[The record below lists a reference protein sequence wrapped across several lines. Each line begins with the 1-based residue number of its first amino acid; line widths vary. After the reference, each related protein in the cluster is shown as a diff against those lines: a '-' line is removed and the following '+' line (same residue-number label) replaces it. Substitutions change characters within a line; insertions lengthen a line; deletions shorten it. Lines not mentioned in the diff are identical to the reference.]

1 MKRTVLV
8 IGSIIGILLIL
19 LQLSKYTFYR
29 GESSFEWWL
38 AAVLFFALAV
48 GLYLGS
54 KNNKTPEQA
63 SEPDF
68 KMIEKLGI
76 TSREMEV
83 LQAVQKG
90 LSNAEI
96 AAELNV
102 SETTI
107 KSHVSNLLVKLDA
120 KRRTQ
125 AVANALKWSVLIEK

>member
-1 MKRTVLV
+1 
-8 IGSIIGILLIL
+8 
-19 LQLSKYTFYR
+19 
-29 GESSFEWWL
+29 
-38 AAVLFFALAV
+38 
-48 GLYLGS
+48 
-54 KNNKTPEQA
+54 
-63 SEPDF
+63 
-68 KMIEKLGI
+68 
-76 TSREMEV
+76 MEV

-96 AAELNV
+96 AVELSV

>member
-29 GESSFEWWL
+29 GESSFEWRL
-38 AAVLFFALAV
+38 AAVLLFALAV

-54 KNNKTPEQA
+54 KNNKIPEKA
-63 SEPDF
+63 SEPDL

>member
-1 MKRTVLV
+1 
-8 IGSIIGILLIL
+8 
-19 LQLSKYTFYR
+19 
-29 GESSFEWWL
+29 
-38 AAVLFFALAV
+38 
-48 GLYLGS
+48 
-54 KNNKTPEQA
+54 
-63 SEPDF
+63 
-68 KMIEKLGI
+68 MIEKLGI

-83 LQAVQKG
+83 LEEVQRG